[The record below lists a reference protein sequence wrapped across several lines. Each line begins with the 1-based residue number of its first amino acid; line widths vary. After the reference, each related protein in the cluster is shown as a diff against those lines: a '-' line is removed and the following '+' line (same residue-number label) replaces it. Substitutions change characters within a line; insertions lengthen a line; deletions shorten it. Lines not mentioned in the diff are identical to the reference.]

1 LQASEKIVKT
11 FVMDLVLSLNI
22 NLMMV
27 LYGNMKAAHMALQR
41 IIIGIKRAIF
51 LLLSHKT
58 VAQIRVI

>member
-1 LQASEKIVKT
+1 
-11 FVMDLVLSLNI
+11 MDLVLSLNI